1 MISSDDRPLRA
12 RNGDLN
18 AFNELVVEHQTLV
31 YNLCYRMLGQAQAA
45 EDATQ
50 EAFVSAWRNI
60 STFRGETFRP
70 WLLRIAANLCRDELR
85 RRGRRPSA
93 SLDTALEAGMPD
105 PPDDDPSPDDS
116 ALTSELRG
124 RLQAALMELPEDQ
137 RTAIVLC
144 DVEGLDYNEIATAM
158 KTSLGTVK
166 SRIARARL
174 KMRDLLQREPE
185 LLPGRYRP
193 EP

>member
-1 MISSDDRPLRA
+1 MPEAMIRGHVLAHTARYFLAESDQL
-12 RNGDLN
+12 
-18 AFNELVVEHQTLV
+18 
-31 YNLCYRMLGQAQAA
+31 
-45 EDATQ
+45 
-50 EAFVSAWRNI
+50 
-60 STFRGETFRP
+60 
-70 WLLRIAANLCRDELR
+70 
-85 RRGRRPSA
+85 A
-93 SLDTALEAGMPD
+93 S
-105 PPDDDPSPDDS
+105 
-116 ALTSELRG
+116 R

>member
-1 MISSDDRPLRA
+1 VASSDDRASRA
-12 RNGDLN
+12 RSGDLN

-31 YNLCYRMLGQAQAA
+31 YNLCYRMLGQTQLA

-50 EAFVSAWRNI
+50 EAFISAWRSI
-60 STFRGETFRP
+60 ATFRGETFRP

-85 RRGRRPSA
+85 RRGRRPSS
-93 SLDTALEAGMPD
+93 SLDSVLEAGVPE
-105 PPDDDPSPDDS
+105 PPDDDPSPDDNV
-116 ALTSELRG
+116 LTVELRG
-124 RLQAALMELPEDQ
+124 KLQMALMQLPDDQ

-174 KMRDLLQREPE
+174 KMRELMQREPE